1 MIHGEQL
8 NIQYS
13 WRAPYMA
20 MAMWTNVHIF
30 PSPSNNFRV
39 IDS

>member
-13 WRAPYMA
+13 WRAPYMP
-20 MAMWTNVHIF
+20 MWTNVHIF
-30 PSPSNNFRV
+30 SSPSNNFRV